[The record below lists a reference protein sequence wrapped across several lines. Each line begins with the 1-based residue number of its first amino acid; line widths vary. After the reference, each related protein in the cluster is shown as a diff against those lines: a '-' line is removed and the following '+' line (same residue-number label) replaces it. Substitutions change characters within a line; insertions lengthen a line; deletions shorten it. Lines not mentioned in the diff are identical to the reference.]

1 MFAENLQE
9 AVRQTQEQN
18 ETEIRRLKN
27 LVTRLELEVHE
38 FRSSEKDNPNVFSA
52 VTKTLARK
60 VNNLANTS
68 LSSSPTP
75 SYFPTADTAG
85 DDLES
90 SMKRAQEDAEVLRSL
105 VLPLEE
111 EIKALKDKLR
121 TTDDQLRLYESTQV
135 ISIAFGLSLSFLMFI
150 SLTDF
155 FLRVNLCVV
164 LS

>member
-1 MFAENLQE
+1 MYYNLLQKFSTENLQE
-9 AVRQTQEQN
+9 AVRQTQEQG
-18 ETEIRRLKN
+18 EAEIRRLKN

-38 FRSSEKDNPNVFSA
+38 FRASEKDNPNVFSA

-75 SYFPTADTAG
+75 SSYFPSADATG

-121 TTDDQLRLYESTQV
+121 TTDEQLRLYESTQV
-135 ISIAFGLSLSFLMFI
+135 IWAM
-150 SLTDF
+150 
-155 FLRVNLCVV
+155 LCEDIPRA
-164 LS
+164 

>member
-1 MFAENLQE
+1 MFSENLQE
-9 AVRQTQEQN
+9 AVRQTQEQG
-18 ETEIRRLKN
+18 EVEIRRLKN

-38 FRSSEKDNPNVFSA
+38 FRASEKDNPNVFSA

-75 SYFPTADTAG
+75 TSTYFPSADTSG
-85 DDLES
+85 DDLET

-111 EIKALKDKLR
+111 EIKAMKDKLR
-121 TTDDQLRLYESTQV
+121 TTDEQLRLYESTQV
-135 ISIAFGLSLSFLMFI
+135 TTLY
-150 SLTDF
+150 
-155 FLRVNLCVV
+155 
-164 LS
+164 